1 MKRIAAGLV
10 LAIAA
15 ISSASALEL
24 AGEMYVVGSVGRAGV
39 NQTEVQVNNNNIMW
53 GSRAPVQG
61 FETMFV
67 NTLQGLRSAQTSSR
81 NGYKLQLG
89 YEFSPNFAVEGGYTD
104 LGKTEYTATYSTQWA
119 GVSSPSTPGG
129 TPQTGYSVVKNAEIS
144 GWNVAGVGIY
154 PLNASFSVF
163 AKLGM
168 LYARVKQTVSGKG
181 PFSTSV
187 ENDDSNAKGYYGFGA
202 TYYPFKDKNFG
213 VRAEFEKYLKV
224 GDNSI
229 TGVPDVSLA
238 TVGISTKF

>member
-1 MKRIAAGLV
+1 MKRIAASLV
-10 LAIAA
+10 LVVAA

-24 AGEMYVVGSVGRAGV
+24 SGEMYVVGSVGRAGV
-39 NQTEVQVNNNNIMW
+39 NQTEVQVNNNNIMLA
-53 GSRAPVQG
+53 SRAPVKG
-61 FETMFV
+61 FETTFI

-119 GVSSPSTPGG
+119 WASNPATPGG
-129 TPQTGYSVVKNAEIS
+129 APQTGYSVVKNAEIS
-144 GWNVAGVGIY
+144 GWNLAGVGIY
-154 PLNASFSVF
+154 PLNSSISVF

-168 LYARVKQTVSGKG
+168 LYAKVKQRVSGSG
-181 PFSTSV
+181 PFSTAAES
-187 ENDDSNAKGYYGFGA
+187 DDSNAKAYYGLGA